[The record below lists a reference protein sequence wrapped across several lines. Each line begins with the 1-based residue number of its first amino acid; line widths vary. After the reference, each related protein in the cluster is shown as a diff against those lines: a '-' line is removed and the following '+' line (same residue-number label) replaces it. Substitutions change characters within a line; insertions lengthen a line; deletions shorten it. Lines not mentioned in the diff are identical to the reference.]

1 MPRTTR
7 RSAALLVTA
16 ILLAAHAG
24 GCARKPAASDT
35 GYAGTWGQGNDRIRS
50 TLSIVREGDDWRAR
64 ISVRSSDGTYAM
76 RSGWDG
82 RGESIQDGAKTYD
95 LVFRTAVDPGTGH
108 LRVECSGT
116 PLASS
121 NAPIRYVD
129 ELVVEPGGLTLS
141 AYTLERGGQ
150 RFEADA
156 RPRREFTKVSDEVKE
171 APPSRTAP

>member
-1 MPRTTR
+1 MTKTTR
-7 RSAALLVTA
+7 CPAALF
-16 ILLAAHAG
+16 LAAVLLSALAR
-24 GCARKPAASDT
+24 GCAGKPAASDT

-50 TLSIVREGDDWRAR
+50 TLSIVREGDGWRAR

-95 LVFRTAVDPGTGH
+95 LDFRTAVDPGTGR
-108 LRVECSGT
+108 LRVECAGT

-121 NAPIRYVD
+121 NAPIHYVD

-141 AYTLERGGQ
+141 VYTLERGGQ

-171 APPSRTAP
+171 APPSRTGP